1 MIHQRLK
8 TFTPGDALPDQF
20 DAHLDEDAICA
31 FVEGRLEEA
40 ESSPVISHLV
50 ACASCRHTTA
60 QLVRL
65 ESEFNP
71 ENDSTSAD
79 ESPGRLRQ
87 FLERTAARV
96 TPSVDEYLGDSVIAY
111 QLPAEEPQDTE
122 VTSQTTPVKLK
133 PTESI
138 TEATREEDEETDP

>member
-8 TFTPGDALPDQF
+8 TRTPAQSLPVPLDV
-20 DAHLDEDAICA
+20 HLDEDAIGA

-40 ESSPVISHLV
+40 ESSSVITHLV

-71 ENDSTSAD
+71 ENDSTAAD

-96 TPSVDEYLGDSVIAY
+96 TPSVDEYLGDSVVAY
-111 QLPAEEPQDTE
+111 QLPAEPDQDSE
-122 VTSQTTPVKLK
+122 GTTQKTPAELE

-138 TEATREEDEETDP
+138 TEAKGEGDEETDP